1 MFCDE
6 IHALAA
12 DSGKRDSS
20 GMLSIGA
27 RVHEDKHDREVLMVE
42 AHGAASGM
50 RN

>member
-1 MFCDE
+1 
-6 IHALAA
+6 
-12 DSGKRDSS
+12 
-20 GMLSIGA
+20 MLSIGA